1 MRAGDIMIRGVV
13 TIDEHVSLA
22 EAAGRLDVHPES
34 TLHVV
39 DGVGH
44 LVGLIT
50 AAQVLER
57 IAPAARDDAKS
68 DRTTVA
74 DAMSAPVLVVRSDT
88 DIRAVAAV
96 LAETGTWAVTVVD
109 GFTPVGTV
117 TRRELRRA
125 LTGAEPPPWHVA

>member
-22 EAAGRLDVHPES
+22 EAAGRLDVQSES

-39 DGVGH
+39 DGAGR

-57 IAPAARDDAKS
+57 IAPARDGAIAKS
-68 DRTTVA
+68 DRTSVA

-96 LAETGTWAVTVVD
+96 LAETGAWTVTVVD

-125 LTGAEPPPWHVA
+125 LSPRA